1 MTNSP
6 APAAQTIPSN
16 QVRLQCG
23 QVVNSQ
29 LGLHELISPHLV
41 DAVLQ
46 HTSVN
51 LSLLPPDEGSLIP
64 QVWGRTLQRLF
75 HALIN
80 PPLINSPHLSDEWD
94 RAPPGREL
102 LLTLMLAH
110 PPVDVFRATHV
121 EAGLAVLPAQ
131 SQDVDAA
138 PPHRPQALAAP
149 RPERRLRRRSRSR
162 AGPRRPAPSRPPAL
176 RPPPA
181 PRPAPAAARPPRPPP
196 PPSPEQPLPCAS
208 APPHV
213 LYFPARTG
221 RKTCRVAGFRV
232 LGFSGPCRQ
241 GDPSAVG
248 SLSPP
253 SIGRGTPK
261 KIGTGPPSPP
271 PAAGCRRRPPPPPPA
286 AGCHGSSSSPSASP
300 SSPSPSTTR
309 AITHLSPPAAPSLL
323 HLLPLLLLLKKAP

>member
-176 RPPPA
+176 RPPP
-181 PRPAPAAARPPRPPP
+181 PPAPPQPPRAPHGRLPRPPLSSRCP
-196 PPSPEQPLPCAS
+196 ARR
-208 APPHV
+208 PPHV

-241 GDPSAVG
+241 GDPSAIG

-261 KIGTGPPSPP
+261 KIGHKFGTGPPSPP

-286 AGCHGSSSSPSASP
+286 AGCLGLP
-300 SSPSPSTTR
+300 
-309 AITHLSPPAAPSLL
+309 
-323 HLLPLLLLLKKAP
+323 LLPLPLHDTRHHAPLPPRRPLPAPPAPPPPAPKKSAVT